1 MSPTSLD
8 SGTRLTWTSTL
19 SSLRRAST
27 PSRKCPIASALAALR
42 SAAQRCEPLP
52 GEELS
57 VEFESFD
64 DSAIRYHVHVWI
76 PASRFVQTR
85 FDLRRFVWEE
95 FRKNGVEMTY
105 PHLNVHWEQMK

>member
-1 MSPTSLD
+1 M
-8 SGTRLTWTSTL
+8 
-19 SSLRRAST
+19 
-27 PSRKCPIASALAALR
+27 AALR

-105 PHLNVHWEQMK
+105 PHLNVHWEQMR